1 MEFELT
7 INLTGNLYT
16 PIEIGIIN
24 TVSKLYPY
32 YKYRFNISELFTDN
46 SSVIIM
52 YDIKKQRH
60 RFIEL
65 DEHFNIIE
73 QSIWYPNY
81 EKIMPTGNGWMDI

>member
-1 MEFELT
+1 
-7 INLTGNLYT
+7 
-16 PIEIGIIN
+16 
-24 TVSKLYPY
+24 
-32 YKYRFNISELFTDN
+32 
-46 SSVIIM
+46 M